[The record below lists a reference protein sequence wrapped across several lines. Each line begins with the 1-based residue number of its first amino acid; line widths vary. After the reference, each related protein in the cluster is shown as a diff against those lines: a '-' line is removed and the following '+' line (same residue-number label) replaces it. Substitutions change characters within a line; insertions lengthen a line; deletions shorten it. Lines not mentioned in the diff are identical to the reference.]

1 MNLGIKTMVLFRVT
15 LIEAGMIGIT
25 LAGIVVARR
34 TTVERTMLLLMN
46 TSFSSWVQAKLP
58 IAHLWTRS
66 GLPSFAVRTLL
77 KPDFQNKTQFCAI
90 SDNRVFLLKP

>member
-46 TSFSSWVQAKLP
+46 TSFSS
-58 IAHLWTRS
+58 
-66 GLPSFAVRTLL
+66 
-77 KPDFQNKTQFCAI
+77 
-90 SDNRVFLLKP
+90 